1 MDLPPE
7 SEDTDNRTQLLNN
20 IFSQFK
26 NHLKGNPFDDTL
38 NVSLVKNDSYPNVV
52 VSKANEPDQDALEKA
67 STVVVNLNE
76 FRQKRIARGKT

>member
-26 NHLKGNPFDDTL
+26 NHLEGNPFAATF
-38 NVSLVKNDSYPNVV
+38 NVSLVKNDSYSDVVISRTNV
-52 VSKANEPDQDALEKA
+52 PDQDALEKV

-76 FRQKRIARGKT
+76 FRKKRMVRGKT